1 MTMGQQEPPE
11 NQRHPE
17 RLLTIGG
24 YILDLDSFVALV
36 LVDKETGNE
45 IALDLN
51 LIEEQEAQSDGKK
64 VEQAYKAEVELHL
77 TVCHR
82 VPGLMR
88 SEGEKA
94 KTFKVLLHLKP
105 TQGVG
110 RALEGK
116 LTLLGLH
123 EKGQARNHDL
133 HLRTFEVILP
143 PQEIA
148 TPLAAPDR

>member
-1 MTMGQQEPPE
+1 MTTRQKEPPE

-17 RLLTIGG
+17 RRLTIGG
-24 YILDLDSFVALV
+24 SILDLDSFVELV
-36 LVDKETGNE
+36 LVDKETGKE

-51 LIEEQEAQSDGKK
+51 LIEEQTAQPDGRK
-64 VEQAYKAEVELHL
+64 VEQAHKGEVELQL
-77 TVCHR
+77 TVCYR

-88 SEGEKA
+88 SEDETA

-105 TQGVG
+105 TQAVG

-116 LTLLGLH
+116 LTLLGLD

-133 HLRTFEVILP
+133 QLSKFEVVLP
-143 PQEIA
+143 SKETTTTSA
-148 TPLAAPDR
+148 